1 MEADFAAFGSPL
13 CGEVKRFCRR
23 VRETYR
29 EIQEDL
35 TPYKDDRYYRYCRDR
50 GPEGVGCRASH
61 EKPPAERPGP
71 AARPWGCSALGMC
84 SGSASRS
91 DSPTPLFLPSPVNA
105 LTGEGGVL

>member
-35 TPYKDDRYYRYCRDR
+35 TPYKDDRYYRYCRARLRPASGPSR
-50 GPEGVGCRASH
+50 GAS
-61 EKPPAERPGP
+61 AGWVPGI
-71 AARPWGCSALGMC
+71 
-84 SGSASRS
+84 
-91 DSPTPLFLPSPVNA
+91 TPGAP
-105 LTGEGGVL
+105 G

>member
-35 TPYKDDRYYRYCRDR
+35 TPYKDDRYYRYCRARLRRDR
-50 GPEGVGCRASH
+50 NRAGGGYRASH
-61 EKPPAERPGP
+61 GEPPAELPAA
-71 AARPWGCSALGMC
+71 AARPRGCSRRAPG
-84 SGSASRS
+84 SRS
-91 DSPTPLFLPSPVNA
+91 PAAPPLRPGDGL
-105 LTGEGGVL
+105 